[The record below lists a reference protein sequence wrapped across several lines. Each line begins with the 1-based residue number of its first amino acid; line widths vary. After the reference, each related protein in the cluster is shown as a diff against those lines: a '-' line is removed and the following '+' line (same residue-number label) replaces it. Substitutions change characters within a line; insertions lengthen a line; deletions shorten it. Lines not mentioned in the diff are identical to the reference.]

1 MPYDT
6 IFKYNSIFGIRSDR
20 DSVME
25 KNKNL
30 VQLNDELRQRY
41 IDMENQIMELKKEL
55 ARQERKIEA
64 LTPLLCGKVG
74 CLKRTKVD
82 LEDGSEVEE

>member
-1 MPYDT
+1 
-6 IFKYNSIFGIRSDR
+6 
-20 DSVME
+20 
-25 KNKNL
+25 
-30 VQLNDELRQRY
+30 
-41 IDMENQIMELKKEL
+41 MELKKEL